1 MNVQHVGPYQSI
13 RFTLPDGDA
22 GVADTIAYIR
32 QLVDEGLSDPRIRR
46 VATEVLRHA
55 GVAPYD
61 DFGEIRAIFD
71 WAVNWRNM
79 RFVRD
84 PVGKEMLQPA
94 WSILE
99 SGAGDCDCINAILL
113 PSLLGAIGYATRA
126 VTIATDP
133 ADRRAFS
140 HIYIEALVE
149 DGNGGTWI
157 PLDVA
162 RPGARWGR
170 NPERF
175 YRLQRWPLMEAAD
188 MPISGNR
195 YLNGPHAYPRRA
207 SVGRKSVMPRFGLG
221 QDDSGGVDYSEWTT
235 ADSSGGYNPDDGST
249 SGFDWTGLAS
259 ILKTVPNIETGAA
272 QIVKSTQQGP
282 TSPGAYTGGIPTA
295 GSVASGSSIMPLL
308 LIGGLAILGIS
319 AMKK

>member
-1 MNVQHVGPYQSI
+1 MVNVQHVGPYQSI

-22 GVADTIAYIR
+22 GVADTIAKYIR
-32 QLVDEGLSDPRIRR
+32 RLVDEGLSDPRIRR

-61 DFGEIRAIFD
+61 DLGEIRAIFD

-140 HIYIEALVE
+140 HIYIEAWWKTE
-149 DGNGGTWI
+149 T
-157 PLDVA
+157 
-162 RPGARWGR
+162 
-170 NPERF
+170 
-175 YRLQRWPLMEAAD
+175 
-188 MPISGNR
+188 
-195 YLNGPHAYPRRA
+195 
-207 SVGRKSVMPRFGLG
+207 VGRGFRSTWPG
-221 QDDSGGVDYSEWTT
+221 QARGGDEIRS
-235 ADSSGGYNPDDGST
+235 GST
-249 SGFDWTGLAS
+249 AC
-259 ILKTVPNIETGAA
+259 N
-272 QIVKSTQQGP
+272 
-282 TSPGAYTGGIPTA
+282 A
-295 GSVASGSSIMPLL
+295 GH
-308 LIGGLAILGIS
+308 
-319 AMKK
+319 